1 MNSTGIEIDCSGT
14 PDAVPALAVLG
25 CKAKGKTV
33 LKNIEASRLK
43 ETDRTKSIME
53 ELTKMGGR
61 FEETPGS
68 LTIYHS
74 ELKGAHIDGRH
85 DHRIVMATAIA
96 AMIADGE
103 TTIDDAEY
111 VRVSLPQLL

>member
-1 MNSTGIEIDCSGT
+1 
-14 PDAVPALAVLG
+14 
-25 CKAKGKTV
+25 
-33 LKNIEASRLK
+33 
-43 ETDRTKSIME
+43 ME

-61 FEETPGS
+61 FDETPDS

-96 AMIADGE
+96 AMIAEGE
-103 TTIDDAEY
+103 TIIDDAEY
-111 VRVSLPQLL
+111 VRVSYPNFYETCISLGAKIQRIEDI